1 MWHAGARCCSALI
14 RANVGWRWRCKMQ
27 ISISLAPSLPLSLS
41 PSLLTLSFSLS
52 LSLSLFLTH
61 SLTHSLSLSLSLA
74 CWDSHSRESYMSPLI
89 CLAECLRS
97 QRSPTKLGVCLIPSV
112 FFAWQTGDGRHRNE
126 ACSFKVGL
134 RKVPCR
140 KSTDKESLALKSVGF
155 GVRDCPTPAF
165 TDARILGILPF
176 FLVLHALRCE
186 DCKEPSTNLTSCSI
200 WKFPRNQQKSSLS
213 CSVFHHP
220 ATTYG
225 ICME

>member
-1 MWHAGARCCSALI
+1 MQK
-14 RANVGWRWRCKMQ
+14 CKSQ
-27 ISISLAPSLPLSLS
+27 SLSLHLSLSHSLPLFSHS
-41 PSLLTLSFSLS
+41 PSLSLS

>member
-1 MWHAGARCCSALI
+1 MLQCPDTSKRGLE
-14 RANVGWRWRCKMQ
+14 VEMQKCKSQ
-27 ISISLAPSLPLSLS
+27 SLSLHLSLSRSLPLFSHS
-41 PSLLTLSFSLS
+41 PSLS
-52 LSLSLFLTH
+52 LSLSLSFSLTH
-61 SLTHSLSLSLSLA
+61 SLTHSLSLSLA

-126 ACSFKVGL
+126 ARSFKVGL

-200 WKFPRNQQKSSLS
+200 WKFPRNQQQKSSLS